1 MCIGCDCWSFPLQ
14 RRRRRPRRNPEPEEN
29 VSQGGGGAALQGQR
43 GWAALQGQR
52 GLEHEDSQLAKRV
65 ASFPPQLL
73 LLKKL
78 HDGAWERG

>member
-1 MCIGCDCWSFPLQ
+1 MYIGCDCLSFSLQ

-29 VSQGGGGAALQGQR
+29 VSQGGGG
-43 GWAALQGQR
+43 AALQGQR

-78 HDGAWERG
+78 HNGPWERG